1 MNGMDKIEILGG
13 RRLVGEVV
21 IGGAKN
27 AALPAL
33 FACLLTEEECA
44 LTKVPH
50 LRDIHSAL
58 AVLQAMGAR
67 CDMQGDCVTVQAER
81 ICSQDVRYELVKT
94 MRASVLTLGP
104 LLARF
109 GRATVSLP
117 GGCAIGARPVNVH
130 IDGLRQMG
138 AEIRLDNGNIVAE
151 AGRLR
156 GAHLTLPMPTVTG
169 TENLMMAAALADGET
184 IIENAA
190 REPEIA
196 DLAAFLNHMG
206 ADIVGAESG
215 VIQIRGV
222 SELHGA
228 THQILSDRIEAGT
241 YLCATAACGGEVR
254 LLGAL
259 AAHLQDLLHK
269 LQEAGVQVEEEGGSL
284 RICAEGRLR
293 AVNAE
298 TAPYPGFP
306 TDLQAQWMAVSCTA
320 EGTAV
325 ISENVFENRF
335 MHAPELIRMGAHIE
349 LQRNTAVVRGVG
361 QLRGAPLMAT
371 DLRASASLVI
381 AALAARGKTT
391 LSRVYHLDRG
401 YELMEEK
408 LRALGADA
416 RRVP

>member
-1 MNGMDKIEILGG
+1 M
-13 RRLVGEVV
+13 
-21 IGGAKN
+21 
-27 AALPAL
+27 
-33 FACLLTEEECA
+33 
-44 LTKVPH
+44 
-50 LRDIHSAL
+50 
-58 AVLQAMGAR
+58 
-67 CDMQGDCVTVQAER
+67 
-81 ICSQDVRYELVKT
+81 
-94 MRASVLTLGP
+94 
-104 LLARF
+104 
-109 GRATVSLP
+109 
-117 GGCAIGARPVNVH
+117 
-130 IDGLRQMG
+130 
-138 AEIRLDNGNIVAE
+138 
-151 AGRLR
+151 
-156 GAHLTLPMPTVTG
+156 
-169 TENLMMAAALADGET
+169 
-184 IIENAA
+184 
-190 REPEIA
+190 
-196 DLAAFLNHMG
+196 
-206 ADIVGAESG
+206 
-215 VIQIRGV
+215 IQIRGV